1 MSPKSKSTP
10 SRPPVKAKSS
20 LPAPKVAP
28 RREHVAWY
36 RRRPVQVLLGL
47 AVLLVGFIA
56 ISTGL
61 RTWHRHQATMRVK
74 QGVKSFDATYKT
86 AITPLGNFLTQVNNT
101 PQQFAGGL
109 MPQATY
115 VSQTAQWEATFNALF
130 NQLSSASPP
139 KAIQGARG
147 LLVQG
152 TDIFLDG
159 VKVFQAAAAT
169 TDPKQRNNIVDQGRN
184 IIFHATSVFKNATV
198 EEARVVA
205 AYHLPTGA
213 PASALDELPDA
224 PAPAAPAA
232 PAVSPSPSPS

>member
-1 MSPKSKSTP
+1 MPPKSKSTP

-28 RREHVAWY
+28 KRTYVAWY
-36 RRRPVQVLLGL
+36 RRRPVQVVLGL
-47 AVLLVGFIA
+47 VVLLVAFIVV
-56 ISTGL
+56 SSGL
-61 RTWHRHQATMRVK
+61 RTWHHHQATMRVK
-74 QGVKSFDATYKT
+74 SQVKAFDATYKT

-130 NQLSSASPP
+130 SQLSNAKPP
-139 KAIQGARG
+139 RAMQGVRG

-159 VKVFQAAAAT
+159 IKVFQAAAAT
-169 TDPKQRNNIVDQGRN
+169 TDTTQRTNLIDQGRN

-198 EEARVVA
+198 EEAKVVD

-213 PASALDELPDA
+213 PAGSLSELPDA

-232 PAVSPSPSPS
+232 PAASPSPSPS